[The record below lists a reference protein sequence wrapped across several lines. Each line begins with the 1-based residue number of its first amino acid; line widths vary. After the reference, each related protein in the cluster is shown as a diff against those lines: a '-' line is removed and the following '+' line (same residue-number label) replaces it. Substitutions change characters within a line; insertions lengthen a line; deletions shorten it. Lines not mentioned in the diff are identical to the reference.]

1 MKHVVLCIGLIAALL
16 ALSGCAPLIFAPATP
31 TASQPETHYVVTLAA
46 LNDSGVTGSVT
57 LTRKGDI
64 LSVTV
69 KLAGATPNQQH
80 MQHIHGSHATTA
92 TCPTAAVASPDG
104 VITLA
109 AGTPYYGPVALPL
122 EPTPTAD
129 SSGSISWTDMYAIS
143 TTDDYTMAPLT
154 QHVVLIHGMMY
165 KGAYDQI
172 MPAAC
177 GTIQEVK

>member
-1 MKHVVLCIGLIAALL
+1 MKKVVLSVGLIATL
-16 ALSGCAPLIFAPATP
+16 ALGGCAASLFATATP
-31 TASQPETHYVVTLAA
+31 TASQTVTHYVVTLAA
-46 LNDSGVTGSVT
+46 LNDSGVTGAVT
-57 LTRKGDI
+57 LTRKGNI

-69 KLAGATPNQQH
+69 TLAGATPNQPH
-80 MQHIHGSHATTA
+80 MQHIHGSHDATA
-92 TCPTAAVASPDG
+92 TCPTAAVASPNG

-129 SSGSISWTDMYAIS
+129 ATGNIRWTDMYAIS
-143 TTDDYTMAPLT
+143 STDDYAMAPLT

-165 KGAYDQI
+165 NGAYDQV

-177 GTIQEVK
+177 GTIRAAK